1 MPSFLLR
8 RDVRTGQSR
17 IARHLAA
24 FTCRASCQHG
34 RRATPGVLVLVLVL
48 ANVSCSQQQV
58 LRYAHSNSVSD
69 IPGQYANLLATL
81 VAEKTG
87 GALRI
92 EVYPSSQLGGVREMI
107 EAAQLGIIDMGHYS
121 FAALSPFLPE
131 IAVFNFPYL
140 YENVDHALAATDPA
154 TSAVARELN
163 ARLIDRSNLG
173 MIGSYFFGVRRL
185 TTSGFPVFTPA
196 DLRGRK
202 IRAIP
207 IPLWIAMVQGMGAI
221 PTPVDFSELPTA
233 LATGMVHGQE
243 NPVNT
248 IYAARIHETQ
258 EYLMLTDHMI
268 DINLV
273 YMNHETLEAL
283 PPAHRR
289 ALLDAHRQAAAEV
302 RRISEELQDSLV
314 RKLGELGMQVI
325 SPENGLDVA
334 AFRTAVTS
342 HVRQTFPD
350 WEPYID
356 RIRAIAPT
364 PRQ

>member
-1 MPSFLLR
+1 MLMPGL
-8 RDVRTGQSR
+8 
-17 IARHLAA
+17 
-24 FTCRASCQHG
+24 
-34 RRATPGVLVLVLVL
+34 LVLVWAFSSL
-48 ANVSCSQQQV
+48 SCSQQRV

-69 IPGQYANLLATL
+69 IPGLYATLLASL
-81 VAEKTG
+81 VGKKTG
-87 GALRI
+87 GAIRI

-107 EAAQLGIIDMGHYS
+107 EGAQLGIIDMGHYS

-131 IAVFNFPYL
+131 IAVFNFPYI
-140 YENVDHALAATDPA
+140 YRDIDHALAATDPSV
-154 TSAVARELN
+154 SAVASELN
-163 ARLIDRSNLG
+163 ARLIARSNLG

-185 TTSGFPVFTPA
+185 TTSGFPVFSPA

-207 IPLWIAMVQGMGAI
+207 IPLWIAMVEGMGAI

-258 EYLMLTDHMI
+258 DYLMLTDHMI

-273 YMNHETLEAL
+273 YINHGTFEAL
-283 PPAHRR
+283 APAHRQ
-289 ALLDAHRQAAAEV
+289 ALLDAHHEAAAEV
-302 RRISEELQDSLV
+302 RGVSEELQDSLV
-314 RKLGELGMQVI
+314 RKLGDLGLRVI
-325 SPENGLDVA
+325 SQEEGLDIE

-350 WEPYID
+350 LEPYID
-356 RIRAIAPT
+356 RIAAMAT
-364 PRQ
+364 PPSH